1 MKEKLFPIFILVA
14 IMLASASP
22 VLAAIGCTL
31 TNPAQDLKFLYPE
44 VTSFKEEVKEFRM
57 FNEGQVL
64 YEKLRSR
71 LGGDLDPV
79 YESYDTPFT
88 VYRVFNGNDLIGI
101 VHGVNI
107 PGAGGVI
114 QLFLAT
120 DPTNGQIR
128 QFFFQRLE
136 SQISRYLRQKG
147 FRESF
152 KELTLADFYMN
163 DYFKFADPEN
173 SADKLGKIRPTI
185 PDGVDRSD
193 YYATLRGLR
202 KNLIL
207 LDFFVYGQMN
217 EKFHLRAQELLQS
230 QQQGKEN

>member
-1 MKEKLFPIFILVA
+1 MEKKLLTTFILVA
-14 IMLASASP
+14 MAFASASP
-22 VLAAIGCTL
+22 TLAAIGCTL

-57 FNEGQVL
+57 FSDGQVL

-107 PGAGGVI
+107 PGSGGVI

-120 DPTNGQIR
+120 DPSSGQIR

-136 SQISRYLRQKG
+136 SQISRYLRQKV

-163 DYFKFADPEN
+163 DYFKAVDPEN
-173 SADKLGKIRPTI
+173 LADKLGKIKPAI
-185 PDGVDRSD
+185 PDGVDGSD
-193 YYATLRGLR
+193 YRATLRGLR

-207 LDFFVYGQMN
+207 LDFFVYDRMN
-217 EKFHLRAQELLQS
+217 EKFHLRAQELLNTKQL
-230 QQQGKEN
+230 GKEN